1 MRKYGNSNWKK
12 LLEFRNIQEKLEF
25 FFVSLNSVNYT
36 GCNGNSNRFTT
47 QEGCENACQHVVKQ
61 KKTEKICNLPLL
73 NVEDYSNSS
82 IILVP
87 RWGYD
92 TRQLNEF
99 DEIFTK
105 TVIIS

>member
-1 MRKYGNSNWKK
+1 MA
-12 LLEFRNIQEKLEF
+12 
-25 FFVSLNSVNYT
+25 FVLFLNSVNYT

-61 KKTEKICNLPLL
+61 KKTEIFCNLPLL
-73 NVEDYSNSS
+73 NVEDYSNAS

-92 TRQLNEF
+92 TRQPNEF
-99 DEIFTK
+99 DEIFPK
-105 TVIIS
+105 SNYKLM